1 MKHILILLAFCSLS
15 ISFNAQ
21 TSFTLQSGLFMN
33 ELEGGFV
40 NTTSIKGTSL
50 SIGLSIDHTRG
61 RLFGW
66 SCAYS
71 AFNKSF
77 EFGYP
82 ITTTGTIP
90 QDGHYATG
98 YVVRAH
104 ELQSAFLMRL
114 GKHINLSAGPYVQ
127 INTNDIIAGM
137 GVDEDFYYPSLPQD
151 LYNSIEF
158 GYQGKLQVQFFLG
171 NHFYFGGFANTG
183 ASVTDLR
190 TKAWNDAWSFITGQQ
205 EEWDS
210 TPVKNV
216 YQHYGIFIG
225 LRTKQKDD

>member
-1 MKHILILLAFCSLS
+1 
-15 ISFNAQ
+15 
-21 TSFTLQSGLFMN
+21 MN

-61 RLFGW
+61 RVFGW
-66 SCAYS
+66 SCGYS

-104 ELQSAFLMRL
+104 ELQSALLMRL

-127 INTNDIIAGM
+127 INTDDIVAGM

-171 NHFYFGGFANTG
+171 NHFYFGGFANAG
-183 ASVTDLR
+183 ASITDLR

-216 YQHYGIFIG
+216 YQHFGVCVG

>member
-1 MKHILILLAFCSLS
+1 
-15 ISFNAQ
+15 
-21 TSFTLQSGLFMN
+21 MN

-61 RLFGW
+61 RVFGW
-66 SCAYS
+66 SCGYS

-104 ELQSAFLMRL
+104 ELQSALLMRL

-127 INTNDIIAGM
+127 INTDDIVAGM

-171 NHFYFGGFANTG
+171 NHFYFGGFANAG

-216 YQHYGIFIG
+216 YQHYGVCIG

>member
-1 MKHILILLAFCSLS
+1 
-15 ISFNAQ
+15 
-21 TSFTLQSGLFMN
+21 MN

-61 RLFGW
+61 RVFGW
-66 SCAYS
+66 SCGYS

-90 QDGHYATG
+90 QEGHYATG

-104 ELQSAFLMRL
+104 ELQSALLMRL

-127 INTNDIIAGM
+127 INTDDIVAGM

-171 NHFYFGGFANTG
+171 NHFYFGGFANAG

-210 TPVKNV
+210 TPVKNI
-216 YQHYGIFIG
+216 YQNYGVCIG
-225 LRTKQKDD
+225 VRTKQKFD

>member
-1 MKHILILLAFCSLS
+1 
-15 ISFNAQ
+15 
-21 TSFTLQSGLFMN
+21 MN

-61 RLFGW
+61 RVFGW
-66 SCAYS
+66 SCGYS

-90 QDGHYATG
+90 QEGHYATG

-127 INTNDIIAGM
+127 INTDDIVAGM

-171 NHFYFGGFANTG
+171 NHFYFGGFANAG

-216 YQHYGIFIG
+216 YQHYGVCIG

>member
-1 MKHILILLAFCSLS
+1 MRYILFVLTCLLTLSLE
-15 ISFNAQ
+15 AQ
-21 TSFTLQSGLFMN
+21 TSFTLQSGVFMN

-61 RLFGW
+61 RVFGW
-66 SCAYS
+66 SCGYS

-90 QDGHYATG
+90 QEGHYATG

-127 INTNDIIAGM
+127 INTDDIVAGM

-171 NHFYFGGFANTG
+171 NHFYFGGFANAG

-216 YQHYGIFIG
+216 YQHYGVCIG

>member
-1 MKHILILLAFCSLS
+1 MRYILFVLTCLLTLSLE
-15 ISFNAQ
+15 AQ

-61 RLFGW
+61 RVFGW
-66 SCAYS
+66 SCGYS

-104 ELQSAFLMRL
+104 ELQSALLMRL

-127 INTNDIIAGM
+127 INTDDIVAGM

-171 NHFYFGGFANTG
+171 NHFYFGGFANAG

-216 YQHYGIFIG
+216 YQHYGVCIG

>member
-1 MKHILILLAFCSLS
+1 MRYILFVLTGMLTLSLE
-15 ISFNAQ
+15 AQ

-61 RLFGW
+61 RVFGW
-66 SCAYS
+66 SCGYS

-90 QDGHYATG
+90 QEGHYATG

-104 ELQSAFLMRL
+104 ELQSALLMRL

-127 INTNDIIAGM
+127 INTDDIVAGM

-171 NHFYFGGFANTG
+171 NHFYFGGFANAG

-190 TKAWNDAWSFITGQQ
+190 TKAWNDASSFITGQQ

-216 YQHYGIFIG
+216 YQHYGVCIG

>member
-1 MKHILILLAFCSLS
+1 
-15 ISFNAQ
+15 
-21 TSFTLQSGLFMN
+21 MN

-40 NTTSIKGTSL
+40 NTTSIKGKSF
-50 SIGLSIDHTRG
+50 SIGLSVDHTRG
-61 RLFGW
+61 KVFGW
-66 SCAYS
+66 SFGYS

-127 INTNDIIAGM
+127 INTDDIVAGM
-137 GVDEDFYYPSLPQD
+137 GVDENFYYPSLPQD

-171 NHFYFGGFANTG
+171 NHFYFGGFANAG

-210 TPVKNV
+210 TPLKNV
-216 YQHYGIFIG
+216 YQHYGVCIG
-225 LRTKQKDD
+225 LRTKQNDD

>member
-1 MKHILILLAFCSLS
+1 
-15 ISFNAQ
+15 
-21 TSFTLQSGLFMN
+21 MN

-61 RLFGW
+61 RVFGW
-66 SCAYS
+66 SCGYS

-82 ITTTGTIP
+82 ISTTGTIP
-90 QDGHYATG
+90 QDGHYTTG

-104 ELQSAFLMRL
+104 ELQSALLMRL

-127 INTNDIIAGM
+127 INTDDIVAGM

-171 NHFYFGGFANTG
+171 NHFYFGGFANAG

-216 YQHYGIFIG
+216 YQHFGVCVG

>member
-1 MKHILILLAFCSLS
+1 
-15 ISFNAQ
+15 
-21 TSFTLQSGLFMN
+21 MN

-61 RLFGW
+61 RVFGW
-66 SCAYS
+66 SCGYS

-90 QDGHYATG
+90 QEGHYATG

-104 ELQSAFLMRL
+104 ELQSALLMRL

-127 INTNDIIAGM
+127 INTDDIVTGM

-171 NHFYFGGFANTG
+171 NHFYFGGFANAG

-216 YQHYGIFIG
+216 YQHYGVCIG

>member
-1 MKHILILLAFCSLS
+1 
-15 ISFNAQ
+15 
-21 TSFTLQSGLFMN
+21 MN

-40 NTTSIKGTSL
+40 NTTSIKGKSL
-50 SIGLSIDHTRG
+50 SIGLSVDHTRG
-61 RLFGW
+61 KVFGW
-66 SCAYS
+66 SFGYS

-127 INTNDIIAGM
+127 INTDDIVAGM
-137 GVDEDFYYPSLPQD
+137 GVDENFYYPSLPQD

-171 NHFYFGGFANTG
+171 NHFYFGGFANAG

-216 YQHYGIFIG
+216 YQHYGVCIG
-225 LRTKQKDD
+225 LRTKQNDD

>member
-1 MKHILILLAFCSLS
+1 MRYILFVLTCLLTLSLE
-15 ISFNAQ
+15 AQ

-61 RLFGW
+61 RVFGW
-66 SCAYS
+66 SCGYS

-90 QDGHYATG
+90 QEGHYATG

-104 ELQSAFLMRL
+104 ELQSALLMRL

-127 INTNDIIAGM
+127 INTDDIVTGM

-171 NHFYFGGFANTG
+171 NHFYFGGFANAG

-216 YQHYGIFIG
+216 YQHYGVCIG

>member
-1 MKHILILLAFCSLS
+1 MRYILFVLTCLLTLSLE
-15 ISFNAQ
+15 AQ

-61 RLFGW
+61 RVFGW
-66 SCAYS
+66 SCGYS

-77 EFGYP
+77 QFGYP

-90 QDGHYATG
+90 QDEHYTTG

-127 INTNDIIAGM
+127 INTDDIVAGL

-171 NHFYFGGFANTG
+171 NHFYFGGFANAG

-216 YQHYGIFIG
+216 YQHYGVCIG

>member
-1 MKHILILLAFCSLS
+1 MRYILFVLTCSLTLS
-15 ISFNAQ
+15 LEAQ

-61 RLFGW
+61 RVFGW
-66 SCAYS
+66 SCGYS

-82 ITTTGTIP
+82 ISTTGTIP
-90 QDGHYATG
+90 QDGHYTTG

-104 ELQSAFLMRL
+104 ELQSALLMRL

-127 INTNDIIAGM
+127 INTDDIVAGM

-171 NHFYFGGFANTG
+171 NHFYFGGFANAG

-216 YQHYGIFIG
+216 YQHFGVCVG

>member
-1 MKHILILLAFCSLS
+1 
-15 ISFNAQ
+15 
-21 TSFTLQSGLFMN
+21 MN

-61 RLFGW
+61 RVFGW
-66 SCAYS
+66 SCGYS

-90 QDGHYATG
+90 QDGHYTTG

-104 ELQSAFLMRL
+104 ELQSALLMRL

-127 INTNDIIAGM
+127 INTDDIVAGM

-171 NHFYFGGFANTG
+171 NRFYFGGFANAG

-216 YQHYGIFIG
+216 YQHYGVCIG